1 MPREL
6 LNVKQQ
12 SKKLKKEGNGQMS
25 IRGMLENQ
33 AKLQETF
40 LKGEVL
46 QKVAELI
53 VIDDQVSPSE

>member
-1 MPREL
+1 
-6 LNVKQQ
+6 
-12 SKKLKKEGNGQMS
+12 
-25 IRGMLENQ
+25 MLENQ

-40 LKGEVL
+40 SKDEVL